1 MSVDLSD
8 EEMIGYLMEKFG
20 MMLKGS
26 FDDRVGIHDRCRS

>member
-1 MSVDLSD
+1 
-8 EEMIGYLMEKFG
+8 MEKFG